1 MVEPIGLG
9 NLRAIPT
16 PSPRLAHRRPRTL
29 LPVQLESATEPSP
42 VLLVT
47 GTSIED
53 ERKRFADMLNGRC
66 PTGQEVAKHE
76 ARLLQIHN
84 ERGGKT
90 DELLRWETLRARASA
105 DHPDCRGSAVEHVNG
120 PQAKPTYA
128 AGSLQWRRRGGKK
141 TALDACRARLQFAG
155 NACPRAIWASAIEHR
170 PPRA

>member
-1 MVEPIGLG
+1 M
-9 NLRAIPT
+9 
-16 PSPRLAHRRPRTL
+16 
-29 LPVQLESATEPSP
+29 
-42 VLLVT
+42 LLVT

-66 PTGQEVAKHE
+66 PIGQEVAKHE
-76 ARLLQIHN
+76 ARLVQIHN
-84 ERGGKT
+84 ERGCKT

-141 TALDACRARLQFAG
+141 TAFDACRARLQFQEMLAQEQSG
-155 NACPRAIWASAIEHR
+155 RRRSSIGRRGPDRSSAR
-170 PPRA
+170 

>member
-1 MVEPIGLG
+1 M
-9 NLRAIPT
+9 
-16 PSPRLAHRRPRTL
+16 
-29 LPVQLESATEPSP
+29 
-42 VLLVT
+42 LLVT

>member
-1 MVEPIGLG
+1 MVERIGLG

-16 PSPRLAHRRPRTL
+16 PGPRLAHRRPRTL
-29 LPVQLESATEPSP
+29 FPVQLESATEPSP

-76 ARLLQIHN
+76 ATLLQIHN

-105 DHPDCRGSAVEHVNG
+105 DHPDCRGSAVEHVSR
-120 PQAKPTYA
+120 PTQPA
-128 AGSLQWRRRGGKK
+128 RSSGTARRQEDRV
-141 TALDACRARLQFAG
+141 
-155 NACPRAIWASAIEHR
+155 
-170 PPRA
+170 

>member
-1 MVEPIGLG
+1 M
-9 NLRAIPT
+9 
-16 PSPRLAHRRPRTL
+16 
-29 LPVQLESATEPSP
+29 
-42 VLLVT
+42 LLVT

-66 PTGQEVAKHE
+66 PIGQEVAKHE
-76 ARLLQIHN
+76 ARLVQIHN
-84 ERGGKT
+84 ERGCKT

-141 TALDACRARLQFAG
+141 TAFDACRARLQFAG
-155 NACPRAIWASAIEHR
+155 NACPRAIWASASSIGR
-170 PPRA
+170 RGPDRSGAR